1 MWSRAD
7 PHGLHSPGG
16 DIWRCGTQRRV
27 SRHWVSRR
35 DQSWVTKT
43 TDTHWVTFSENKSG
57 QRSVTNCVQW
67 VMVTALD
74 TLICS
79 ASRWGEERGQM
90 VLSQWDAGLA
100 GPGYTWSFVSRQDP
114 ALSPRDVKPLSSV
127 GCTHKRKIGWLAE
140 ASPLSHHERAGN
152 GAEIRTDLFS
162 IWYVWDWDKGDPEL
176 RGGRCEARAVSRAQE
191 TAGPCQDPPGPR
203 PR

>member
-1 MWSRAD
+1 M
-7 PHGLHSPGG
+7 G
-16 DIWRCGTQRRV
+16 DQDHWYTLSYIFWEQIRTESCDELCSVSDGYS
-27 SRHWVSRR
+27 SRHSHLLSIKMRR
-35 DQSWVTKT
+35 
-43 TDTHWVTFSENKSG
+43 G
-57 QRSVTNCVQW
+57 
-67 VMVTALD
+67 
-74 TLICS
+74 
-79 ASRWGEERGQM
+79 ERGQM